1 MRTEC
6 PGQMQTLRRDGLVS
20 ALVIGLVIGL
30 VLACGSDADRAQY
43 HLGEA
48 DDFLAEGRGREAL
61 IELHNAARLEPD
73 NVDLSLRVA
82 ETSLRYGFFGDAVDF
97 YRDALSFRP
106 EDSEAQLKL
115 AQLLLELDPPASRGR
130 VNEVLARDPGNAKA
144 WLIRARASLIAGDV
158 ESAMSHIA
166 QARRIDLSEPE
177 IDRVMALAYETRG
190 RAARARNPM
199 AVPAPRVTQSILR
212 AYERYLAKDG
222 EYPLMGYLGRARTL
236 AQLPGHSAEAL
247 EAFAQALDQCRE
259 IGSPYEHVQVAREAA
274 RVAQVL
280 GDPALAK
287 RAVQFWIDTT
297 PRDMDAWRSFADL
310 SVEDPEAH
318 QRRVYEDLV
327 RSLPDLPAAHV
338 LYAHHLLH
346 RQGYSRAVDY
356 LNERLGQGEGD
367 AFLLIGI
374 SDLQN
379 RSERFAD
386 AAKTLEK
393 LQAQFPDLPAAAL
406 ALGEHQVLNEQFEA
420 GTATLQAGL
429 REQPTSHGYRMLAR
443 AEQQQGN
450 LPQALAAINK
460 AIALGSRAD
469 PNSLRLKAQIHSDMG
484 QHAQAGNSL
493 LRLER
498 RAGLR
503 PQERLSLA
511 LSYYLRGTPGVGR
524 KFLIQLLEAG
534 DAGPRAALEFS
545 RLDGQNPRYRPA
557 VRRHLASRFKAFP
570 NDTALLTA
578 LTEMD
583 WADGRVEEARG
594 RLNAAID
601 LQSWVGKP
609 YLIRGNFLLGL
620 GELIAARDDA
630 ERALRL
636 DPSTSNEAYNI
647 MTAAYMNSGDLPN
660 LVAAMEAQA
669 AKRGL
674 SADRLALLAR
684 LNLGVGRTARALEL
698 YEQAHDQG
706 SDLLFVK
713 NDLAYLLAS
722 LGGDLDRALALARM
736 ATEAPGENV
745 SAVDTLGYVY
755 LKLGKPDAAVWQ
767 FRQAVSQAVPP
778 VPDYYFHLG
787 LALVELGK
795 TEQARA
801 AFQEALAL
809 NPEFSDAEQARQ
821 LLKKNPS
828 TAAAERATD
837 GPAS

>member
-1 MRTEC
+1 
-6 PGQMQTLRRDGLVS
+6 MQTFRRAG
-20 ALVIGLVIGL
+20 LVIGLVIGL
-30 VLACGSDADRAQY
+30 ALACGSDANRVQY
-43 HLGEA
+43 HLGKA
-48 DDFLAEGRGREAL
+48 DSFLAEGRGREAL
-61 IELHNAARLEPD
+61 IELHSAARLEPD

-106 EDSEAQLKL
+106 EDSEAQLNL
-115 AQLLLELDPPASRGR
+115 AQLLLELDPSASKAR
-130 VNEVLARDPGNAKA
+130 VNQVLARDPGNAKA

-212 AYERYLAKDG
+212 AYERYLAKGG

-236 AQLPGHSAEAL
+236 SQLPGHSAEAL

-259 IGSPYEHVQVAREAA
+259 IGSPYEHVQIAREAV

-287 RAVQFWIDTT
+287 RAAQFWIDTT
-297 PRDMDAWRSFADL
+297 PRDMDAWRSFAEL

-327 RSLPDLPAAHV
+327 RSLPDLPEAHV
-338 LYAHHLLH
+338 LYAHHLLN
-346 RQGYSRAVDY
+346 RQGYSLAVDH
-356 LNERLGQGEGD
+356 LNERLGQSEGEGD
-367 AFLLIGI
+367 ALLLIGI

-379 RSERFAD
+379 RSQRFAD

-420 GTATLQAGL
+420 GAATLQAGL
-429 REQPTSHGYRMLAR
+429 REQPTSHGYRLLAR
-443 AEQQQGN
+443 AEQRQGN

-460 AIALGSRAD
+460 AIALANRAD
-469 PNSLRLKAQIHSDMG
+469 PNSLRLKAQIHSEMG
-484 QHAQAGNSL
+484 QHAKAGNSL

-498 RAGLR
+498 KAGLR

-524 KFLIQLLEAG
+524 KFLIQLLEAE

-545 RLDGQNPRYRPA
+545 RWDGQNPRYRPA

-583 WADGRVEEARG
+583 WADGRLEEARE

-601 LQSWVGKP
+601 LKSWVGKP

-620 GELIAARDDA
+620 GELVAARDDA

-647 MTAAYMNSGDLPN
+647 MAAAYMNSGDLPN

-674 SADRLALLAR
+674 SADRLGLLAR
-684 LNLGVGRTARALEL
+684 LNLGVGKTARALEL
-698 YEQAHDQG
+698 YEQALDGG

-736 ATEAPGENV
+736 ATEAPGEDV

-755 LKLGKPDAAVWQ
+755 LKMGKPEAAVWQ
-767 FRQAVSQAVPP
+767 FRQAVSEAAPP

-787 LALVELGK
+787 LALVKLGK
-795 TEQARA
+795 AEQARA

-821 LLKKNPS
+821 FLNKNS
-828 TAAAERATD
+828 GAAEEEGATD
-837 GPAS
+837 RPAP

>member
-1 MRTEC
+1 
-6 PGQMQTLRRDGLVS
+6 MQTFRRAGLVS
-20 ALVIGLVIGL
+20 GLVIGLVIGL
-30 VLACGSDADRAQY
+30 ALACGSDANRVQY
-43 HLGEA
+43 HLGQA
-48 DDFLAEGRGREAL
+48 DSFLAEGRGREAL
-61 IELHNAARLEPD
+61 IELHSAARLEPG

-106 EDSEAQLKL
+106 EDSEAQLNL
-115 AQLLLELDPPASRGR
+115 AQLLLELDPSASKAR
-130 VNEVLARDPGNAKA
+130 VNQVLARDPGNAKA

-236 AQLPGHSAEAL
+236 SQLPGHSAEAL
-247 EAFAQALDQCRE
+247 EAFAQALDQCQE
-259 IGSPYEHVQVAREAA
+259 IGSPYEHVQVAREAT
-274 RVAQVL
+274 RVAQLL

-287 RAVQFWIDTT
+287 RAAQFWIDTT
-297 PRDMDAWRSFADL
+297 PRDMDAWRSFAEL

-327 RSLPDLPAAHV
+327 RSLPDLPEAHV

-356 LNERLGQGEGD
+356 LNERLGQSEGEGD
-367 AFLLIGI
+367 ALLLIGI

-379 RSERFAD
+379 RSQRFAD

-420 GTATLQAGL
+420 GAATLQAGL
-429 REQPTSHGYRMLAR
+429 REQPTSHGYRLLAR
-443 AEQQQGN
+443 AEQRQGN

-460 AIALGSRAD
+460 AIALANRAD
-469 PNSLRLKAQIHSDMG
+469 PNSLRLKAQIHSEMG
-484 QHAQAGNSL
+484 QHAKAGNSL

-498 RAGLR
+498 KAGLR

-524 KFLIQLLEAG
+524 KFLIQLLEAE

-545 RLDGQNPRYRPA
+545 RWDGQNPRYRPA
-557 VRRHLASRFKAFP
+557 VRHHLASRFKAFP

-583 WADGRVEEARG
+583 WADGRVEEARA

-601 LQSWVGKP
+601 LQSWVGKT
-609 YLIRGNFLLGL
+609 YLIRGDFLLGL
-620 GELIAARDDA
+620 GELVAARDDA

-674 SADRLALLAR
+674 SADRLGLLAR
-684 LNLGVGRTARALEL
+684 LNLGIGKTVRALEL
-698 YEQAHDQG
+698 YEQALDGG
-706 SDLLFVK
+706 SDLHFVK

-755 LKLGKPDAAVWQ
+755 LKMGKPDAAVWQ
-767 FRQAVSQAVPP
+767 FRQAVSEAAPP

-787 LALVELGK
+787 LALVKLGK
-795 TEQARA
+795 AEQARA

-821 LLKKNPS
+821 FLNKNS
-828 TAAAERATD
+828 GAAEEEGATD
-837 GPAS
+837 RPAS